1 MQRKIKKIVI
11 TVVVLCVLG
20 IPAGRHWYNNHAIKF
35 EDTNMK
41 KLIASACKEVYSEQ
55 LNITPNDM
63 KKVKV
68 LNIGYAGYYDTLKDL
83 KWCTELETLQIDMGV
98 YESSEAAYE
107 IAQGETPDDVKEE
120 KVKQFEEEL
129 GKILP
134 KLKKLKVVYIA
145 GDGGCEW
152 NSLNFLKKCTQI
164 KELWIYKF
172 EISDYSTVKECK
184 SLEKI
189 IIFNSSIKNAE
200 DIIGIEHLKWI
211 GLVNTPLSENS
222 EEIKKLQ
229 EVYPNAKI
237 EY

>member
-20 IPAGRHWYNNHAIKF
+20 IPVGRHWYNNHAIKF

-41 KLIASACKEVYSEQ
+41 KLMASACKEVYSEQ

-107 IAQGETPDDVKEE
+107 IAQGEAPDDVKEE

-145 GDGGCEW
+145 GDCGCEW
-152 NSLNFLKKCTQI
+152 SSLDFLEDCNQIEAISMYHLNVTDYSVLKKCENLKKI
-164 KELWIYKF
+164 VF
-172 EISDYSTVKECK
+172 FDCPISKADDLIG
-184 SLEKI
+184 LEHL
-189 IIFNSSIKNAE
+189 E
-200 DIIGIEHLKWI
+200 WIGIS
-211 GLVNTPLSENS
+211 GTPLAQD
-222 EEIKKLQ
+222 EEEMKKLK
-229 EVYPNAKI
+229 EAYPNA
-237 EY
+237 EYR

>member
-1 MQRKIKKIVI
+1 MQTKVKKIII
-11 TVVVLCVLG
+11 TFIVLCAIG
-20 IPAGRHWYNNHAIKF
+20 IPVGRHWYNHNAVKF
-35 EDTNMK
+35 KDITMEK
-41 KLIASACKEVYSEQ
+41 VIANACGKSYSEGVK
-55 LNITPNDM
+55 ITPEDM
-63 KKVKV
+63 KKIKK
-68 LNIGYAGYYDTLKDL
+68 LDIGYVGYYNTLEDL
-83 KWCTELETLQIDMGV
+83 KWCTNIETLNINGKPGECD
-98 YESSEAAYE
+98 YTYKLF
-107 IAQGETPDDVKEE
+107 QGKKPE
-120 KVKQFEEEL
+120 KLEKKKIHQFEEEL
-129 GKILP
+129 GEILP
-134 KLKKLKVVYIA
+134 KLKKMKSFRMVSGY
-145 GDGGCEW
+145 GCEW